1 MARTAIAIL
10 TPRARRAN
18 VSRWVEA
25 MERGRKPHANIPMET
40 SIDTGTHPT
49 CSADVLPIPC
59 CTNRSGPTGPGSF
72 PTPPIS
78 DRAARTVQTALLAC
92 AAAGYVRGGLRPR
105 AGMWDLC
112 EPAPAS
118 KKTARALECG
128 SCASQRPRQRKPRAL
143 ECGSCA
149 SQRPRQRKPRARWN
163 VGPVRAS
170 ARVKETARVGKRKNS
185 TRTRVKE
192 TACARECLQNP
203 ACE

>member
-105 AGMWDLC
+105 AGMWVLREPAPVSKKRRVSEC
-112 EPAPAS
+112 GKTPPAPAS
-118 KKTARALECG
+118 KKTA
-128 SCASQRPRQRKPRAL
+128 RAL

-170 ARVKETARVGKRKNS
+170 ARVKETAR
-185 TRTRVKE
+185 
-192 TACARECLQNP
+192 ARECLQNP

>member
-105 AGMWDLC
+105 AGMWVLREPAPVSKKRRVSEC
-112 EPAPAS
+112 GKTPPAPAS
-118 KKTARALECG
+118 KKQRTRRNVCRIWCVNNHVTRRYLYG
-128 SCASQRPRQRKPRAL
+128 SVRCRNSTLHRKPSRTNRTTNL
-143 ECGSCA
+143 GLFCCELS
-149 SQRPRQRKPRARWN
+149 RPD
-163 VGPVRAS
+163 
-170 ARVKETARVGKRKNS
+170 S
-185 TRTRVKE
+185 TLR
-192 TACARECLQNP
+192 
-203 ACE
+203 